1 MIQPVL
7 NADHAEAALAEALDR
22 CRHRLFIAT
31 ADVKNVHLPT
41 GRRSRSIIDLFEKL
55 SERGIR
61 ISLLHSGAAIFGI
74 STAAYA
80 QPSSAVRGG
89 AGLLQAGR
97 CTGSSPTSGL
107 KERLGG
113 RPGVVEKRRERMK
126 SCRRW

>member
-1 MIQPVL
+1 MP
-7 NADHAEAALAEALDR
+7 AKW
-22 CRHRLFIAT
+22 C
-31 ADVKNVHLPT
+31 T
-41 GRRSRSIIDLFEKL
+41 GGK
-55 SERGIR
+55 
-61 ISLLHSGAAIFGI
+61 ISLLHSGAAIFAI

-80 QPSSAVRGG
+80 QPILRCARWSRLAVRP
-89 AGLLQAGR
+89 GR